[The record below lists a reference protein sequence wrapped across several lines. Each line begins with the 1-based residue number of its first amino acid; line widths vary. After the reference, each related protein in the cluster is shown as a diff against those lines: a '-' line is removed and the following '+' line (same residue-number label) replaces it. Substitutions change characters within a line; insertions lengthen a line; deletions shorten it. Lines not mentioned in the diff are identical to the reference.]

1 MSADASHWIAA
12 LGLAPHPEGGFFR
25 ETWRAPETV
34 ERRGLP
40 GRFPAARALG
50 TAIVYLLRAGD
61 HSRFHRLRADEVWHL
76 YDGGPLHLHVLEP
89 GAGYRRLTLGRDV
102 ARGESPQCVIPHG
115 AWFGAEPAEGVAFTL
130 AGCTVTPGF
139 EYEDFELG
147 EREALLAAFPA
158 HHALVERLTA
168 AKE

>member
-1 MSADASHWIAA
+1 MSEDAEHWIAA
-12 LGLAPHPEGGFFR
+12 LGLQPHPEGGFFR
-25 ETWRAPETV
+25 ETWRAPEGV
-34 ERRGLP
+34 AHDGLP
-40 GRFPAARALG
+40 HRFPGSRSLG
-50 TAIVYLLRAGD
+50 TAIIYLLRAGD

-89 GAGYRRLTLGRDV
+89 GAGDRRLALGRDV
-102 ARGESPQCVIPHG
+102 GRGESPQCVVPHG
-115 AWFGAEPAEGVAFTL
+115 AWFGAEPAEGTTFTL

-147 EREALLAAFPA
+147 ERAALLAAFPA

>member
-1 MSADASHWIAA
+1 VSPDAARWIEA
-12 LGLAPHPEGGFFR
+12 LELLPHPEGGFFR
-25 ETWRAPETV
+25 ETWRAAETV
-34 ERRGLP
+34 AREGLP
-40 GRFPAARALG
+40 QRFPGARSIG

-61 HSRFHRLRADEVWHL
+61 HSRLHCLRADEVWHL
-76 YDGGPLHLHVLEP
+76 YDGGPLHLHLFEP
-89 GAGYRRLTLGRDV
+89 GAGYRRLTLGRDL
-102 ARGESPQCVIPHG
+102 ANGESPQWVIPHG
-115 AWFGAEPAEGVAFTL
+115 TWFGAEPAAGAAFAL